1 MAFKM
6 KGWSPFTKKEE
17 KTGSAADEAAKM
29 ATVAAATKGAA
40 PKYKSALKQSTGAAT
55 VTKSDGTKVEY
66 PPVGYLGQEEYASV
80 LASLPGSVFKDGE
93 NTGDVDDVDRD
104 AYSKYLGGL
113 GKTDGDD
120 D

>member
-1 MAFKM
+1 M
-6 KGWSPFTKKEE
+6 KGFSPFTKKEE
-17 KTGSAADEAAKM
+17 TKGRVADELAKM
-29 ATVAAATKGAA
+29 ATVAATARG